1 MASRILLIS
10 SNRCDQPYPVFPL
23 GLAHLDTALRR
34 AGHTTRLFDCQVN
47 GESVEKVR
55 AKFQPDI
62 VGISLRN
69 VDDVQLQ
76 SRQTYFGEAVELCR
90 RLRQVCQCPV
100 VLGGT
105 AFSVFPD
112 RLLALT
118 GADFGIHGA
127 GEVAFNQLIA
137 ALATGA
143 DPTGIGGLVFRR
155 GEQIIINPRDQAASA
170 ALQSAERPAD
180 LVDYYLRHSS
190 MLNISTQRGCGLPC
204 CFCTYPLIEGRE
216 NRRRD
221 PAAVAEELASIQRQ
235 GAKHVFIADA
245 VFNLS
250 NDHVTGICEAILRRG
265 VKLTWSCF
273 LRPKNLTI
281 ELMLLMARAGLTHI
295 EFGADSFC
303 DVVLVEYGK
312 TFTFADILHSTE
324 LAHAAHVHYS
334 HFVICG
340 GPGETLTTLETGF
353 ANSQRLT
360 GAIIFAFTG
369 MRIYPGTELFA
380 RAQRDGLLSAAAD
393 LLEPVYYIS
402 PALTEE
408 QLLEKL
414 ADFSQRS
421 RNWIVG
427 PLPSNFT
434 QIADRLRQRGV
445 IGPLWEY
452 LGTLQRLS

>member
-23 GLAHLDTALRR
+23 GLAHLDTAVRR
-34 AGHTTRLFDCQVN
+34 AGHTTRLFDCQVT
-47 GESVEKVR
+47 GESVEKILAEFR
-55 AKFQPDI
+55 PDV

-76 SRQTYFGEAVELCR
+76 SRRTYFGEAVELCQTLR
-90 RLRQVCQCPV
+90 RICGCPI

-105 AFSVFPD
+105 AFSIFPD
-112 RLLALT
+112 RLLGMT
-118 GADFGIHGA
+118 GANCGIHGT

-143 DPTGIGGLVFRR
+143 DPTGIQGLVYRR
-155 GEQIIINPRDQAASA
+155 GDHIVSNPRDPGESAS
-170 ALQSAERPAD
+170 LEPAERPAD
-180 LVDYYLRHSS
+180 LVEYYLRHSS
-190 MLNISTQRGCGLPC
+190 MLNISTQRGCSLPC

-221 PAAVAEELASIQRQ
+221 PDAVAEELATIQRH

-245 VFNLS
+245 VFNLN

-273 LRPKNLTI
+273 LRPKNLSA
-281 ELMLLMARAGLTHI
+281 ELMALMAQAGLTHI

-303 DVVLVEYGK
+303 DEVLVEYGK
-312 TFTFADILHSTE
+312 TFTFADILRSTE
-324 LAHAAHVHYS
+324 LARAAHVHYS

-340 GPGETLTTLETGF
+340 GPGETLATLETGF

-360 GAIIFAFTG
+360 GAIIFAFAG
-369 MRIYPGTELFA
+369 MRIYPGTDLFE
-380 RAQRDGLLSAAAD
+380 RAQHEGRLTADAD

-408 QLLEKL
+408 QLLGKL
-414 ADFSQRS
+414 ADFGKHS

-427 PLPSNFT
+427 PLPPNFT

-445 IGPLWEY
+445 VGPLWEF
-452 LGTLQRLS
+452 LGRCSA